1 MIHQIKYSP
10 IAIRDLDRI
19 WFEVFSAS
27 KEPKITEKYIGD
39 LLDKIKTK
47 SEFPKTGI
55 PLYYENLFT
64 GYYFTRFKSYLAFYR
79 IDGNQIL
86 VDRIL
91 YAKSDYMNI
100 MGIASSEDTDPEQ

>member
-1 MIHQIKYSP
+1 MKHQIKYSP
-10 IAIRDLDRI
+10 GAIRDLDRI

-27 KEPKITEKYIGD
+27 KDPRITEKYIGD
-39 LLDKIKTK
+39 LLNKVKTK

-79 IDGNQIL
+79 IDGNRIL

-91 YAKSDYMNI
+91 YAKSDYLNI
-100 MGIASSEDTDPEQ
+100 LKITSSEDADPEQ